1 MSQIPE
7 EIIERIR
14 DAVDIVELIGEH
26 VQLKRSGADY
36 RGPCPFHGGTHRNFS
51 VIPKKEMF
59 YCFVCHEGGDVFT
72 FLMKKFGMDY
82 PTAVRDVAQ
91 RVGITIPER
100 STGGPDPREPLF
112 SAVAVAHEWFQR
124 QLRESEE
131 AAPAR
136 SYLERRRFPL
146 DSLLPH
152 GLGFAPRGN
161 AFLSAMGTLGIED
174 DVLLSAGLAL
184 RRDEGALRAR
194 FWQRLLFPIHD
205 LRGRVVG
212 FGGRVIGAG
221 EPKYVNSPES
231 EIFYKG
237 RLLYNIH
244 NARHPIRKAEQAI
257 VVEGYFDVLR
267 LVETGIENVVAPL
280 GTGFTVEQAQL
291 LRRLAPSVTL
301 LFDSDAA
308 GLRATFRTADELLRA
323 GMAVMV
329 ATMPSGEDPDTLIAG
344 GGVGA
349 IESVLHDTIDV
360 FERKLQ
366 LLERKG
372 WLGTLAGRRRALD
385 RLLPTLRAAADPVTR
400 DLYVTRVSELLGIS
414 RESVTREI
422 ADRPDRQPIPR
433 GAPES
438 AGKVRPRPRTR
449 RPGPERD
456 LLRVMI
462 QEPQLR
468 RRIAELVPDQT
479 VLREPDATL
488 FRSLIELPESD
499 PATALQDTV
508 AGEAL
513 TLLAELLNEG
523 SGPPDIDAVVTGAVN
538 KLDSQLLER
547 ELSELER
554 RIPLAA
560 EEEKPA
566 LAQRVGTLSREIARL
581 NPGRWNVI
589 RRRRRSA
596 S

>member
-184 RRDEGALRAR
+184 RRDDGALRAR

-291 LRRLAPSVTL
+291 LRRLAPCVTL
-301 LFDSDAA
+301 LFDC
-308 GLRATFRTADELLRA
+308 
-323 GMAVMV
+323 
-329 ATMPSGEDPDTLIAG
+329 
-344 GGVGA
+344 
-349 IESVLHDTIDV
+349 
-360 FERKLQ
+360 
-366 LLERKG
+366 
-372 WLGTLAGRRRALD
+372 
-385 RLLPTLRAAADPVTR
+385 
-400 DLYVTRVSELLGIS
+400 
-414 RESVTREI
+414 
-422 ADRPDRQPIPR
+422 
-433 GAPES
+433 
-438 AGKVRPRPRTR
+438 
-449 RPGPERD
+449 
-456 LLRVMI
+456 
-462 QEPQLR
+462 
-468 RRIAELVPDQT
+468 
-479 VLREPDATL
+479 
-488 FRSLIELPESD
+488 
-499 PATALQDTV
+499 
-508 AGEAL
+508 
-513 TLLAELLNEG
+513 
-523 SGPPDIDAVVTGAVN
+523 
-538 KLDSQLLER
+538 
-547 ELSELER
+547 
-554 RIPLAA
+554 
-560 EEEKPA
+560 
-566 LAQRVGTLSREIARL
+566 
-581 NPGRWNVI
+581 
-589 RRRRRSA
+589 
-596 S
+596 